1 MYSLSEV
8 LRVLFG
14 NEIPCDDDIKVYC
27 SATDAHITFFANRI
41 HDTMTCYTFTLVMQ
55 GWLTIAYNNQQ
66 FTLMKNDL
74 YPYAPGMPV
83 RIIAASEDYQ
93 GICLLADETFTLL
106 SSNMHNAIRAAY
118 FSLVELTEP
127 KLQLK
132 PDDAAHLADLMRLAI
147 HYVTIPHPQR
157 DESLRLLY
165 NLFLIDLTATQ
176 ERSIS
181 RHRFPKR
188 VVEIYL
194 DFLRLLSQHYA
205 EHRDIAF
212 YATELCITTT
222 YLSRIVRQVS
232 GRTVVEY
239 IDQMLL
245 MEAACLLQT
254 TTLTVAQIADRLHFA
269 ETASF
274 ARFFRRLKGCT
285 PKEFR
290 NNNTTT

>member
-1 MYSLSEV
+1 MYSLSEGLKILLGDKIPYESDLKV
-8 LRVLFG
+8 LCTETTSTLTLRTNQLQ
-14 NEIPCDDDIKVYC
+14 
-27 SATDAHITFFANRI
+27 
-41 HDTMTCYTFTLVMQ
+41 DTMACYSFTLVLQ
-55 GWLTIAYNNQQ
+55 GWLTIAYNNRQ
-66 FTLMKNDL
+66 FTLTKNDL

-83 RIIAASEDYQ
+83 RIIAASDDYH
-93 GICLLADETFTLL
+93 GICLLADETFTLR

-127 KLQLK
+127 KLHLY
-132 PDDAAHLADLMRLAI
+132 PADAAHLADLMRLAI
-147 HYVTIPHPQR
+147 HYMTVPHPQR

-176 ERSIS
+176 ERSIH

-188 VVEIYL
+188 VEEIYL
-194 DFLRLLSQHYA
+194 DFLRLLSRNYI
-205 EHRDIAF
+205 EHHDISF

-245 MEAACLLQT
+245 MESVWLLQT
-254 TTLTVAQIADRLHFA
+254 TTLSVAQIADRLQFA

-285 PKEFR
+285 PKTFR
-290 NNNTTT
+290 QT